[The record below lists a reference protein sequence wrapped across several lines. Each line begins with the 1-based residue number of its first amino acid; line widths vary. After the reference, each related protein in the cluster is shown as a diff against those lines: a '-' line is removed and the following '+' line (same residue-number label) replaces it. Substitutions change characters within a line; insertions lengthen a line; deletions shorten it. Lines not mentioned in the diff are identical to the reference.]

1 LTSGTGAGHTDAY
14 PFSIAKAPLMRS
26 PAWLPALF
34 LAFSLATGPAAAETV
49 LRWASQGD
57 ALTMDPH
64 AQNEGMT
71 VTMAR
76 QIYETLV
83 FRTPALETAPG
94 LATRWEM
101 KDPTTWVFTLR
112 EGVTFHDGTPFTAD
126 DVVFSIERAQTPP
139 SDFRNTI
146 DTIAAARASG
156 PLEVTI
162 TTRGPNVILPLQM
175 NEIFIM
181 SRAWAEKHGVTRAQ
195 NRGGGEETYAVRHA
209 NGTGPFKLD
218 IREPDTRTVMV
229 RNENWWGAAAFPG
242 NIERLEYTPVA
253 NAATRVAALLSGRL
267 DFVLDT
273 PLQDLP
279 RVERTPGFKLTRIPE
294 VRTIFLGL
302 DVASAELRSSNV
314 KGKNPFAAPEIREA
328 MAMAIDADAITR
340 RIMRGQAVPAGIVAG
355 PGIRG
360 YSEAL
365 DRRPPLDPAKAKALL
380 AEAGYPEGFSV
391 TLDCPND
398 RYVND
403 EQICQAVVGM
413 LARIGI
419 TVTLDLKTRALHF
432 PKIEQRRSDFYMLG
446 WGNPSLDPLYTFR
459 HLTMPDSP
467 WSAHGWRNER
477 MFELVSAM
485 AVEAD
490 TGKRDAMIA
499 EAWNLLKAAN
509 IYLPLHHQVLAWTTV
524 EKLDLPIQADNQPQF
539 RYARMS
545 P

>member
-1 LTSGTGAGHTDAY
+1 MRRTGLTLWLVLLLAVAAH
-14 PFSIAKAPLMRS
+14 
-26 PAWLPALF
+26 PA
-34 LAFSLATGPAAAETV
+34 SAATV

-71 VTMAR
+71 VTLAR

-94 LATRWEM
+94 LATKWEM

-112 EGVTFHDGTPFTAD
+112 EGVKFHDGAPLTAE
-126 DVVFSIERAQTPP
+126 DVVFSIERAKAPP

-146 DTIAAARASG
+146 DTIAAAKATG

-162 TTRGPNVILPLQM
+162 TTTGPNVILPIQL
-175 NEIFIM
+175 NEIFIL
-181 SRAWAEKHGVTRAQ
+181 SKAWAEKHGVTRAQ
-195 NRGGGEETYAVRHA
+195 NRGQGEETYAVRHA

-229 RNENWWGAAAFPG
+229 RNENWWGAKLFPG
-242 NIERLEYTPVA
+242 NIDRIEYTPVA

-279 RVERTPGFKLTRIPE
+279 RVERTPGFKLTTVPE

-302 DVASAELRSSNV
+302 DVASAQLRSSNV
-314 KGKNPFAAPEIREA
+314 KGKNPFADANVREA
-328 MAMAIDADAITR
+328 MAMAIDADAIVK
-340 RIMRGQAVPAGIVAG
+340 RIMRGQALPAGIVAG

-360 YSEAL
+360 YTAQL
-365 DRRPPLDPAKAKALL
+365 DTRPKLDPARAKELL
-380 AEAGYPEGFSV
+380 MQAGYPNGFTV

-398 RYVND
+398 RYIND

-432 PKIEQRRSDFYMLG
+432 PKIEQRKTDFYMLG

-467 WSAHGWRNER
+467 WSAHGWQNPR
-477 MFELVSAM
+477 MFALVRAM
-485 AVEAD
+485 AIEPD

-499 EAWNLLKAAN
+499 EAWSLLKASS
-509 IYLPLHHQVLAWTTV
+509 IYLPLHHQVLAWTTSA
-524 EKLDLPIQADNQPQF
+524 KLDLPIQADNQPQF
-539 RYARMS
+539 RYARMN

>member
-1 LTSGTGAGHTDAY
+1 MRRRSCTLIVALVLA
-14 PFSIAKAPLMRS
+14 SIAP
-26 PAWLPALF
+26 PAV
-34 LAFSLATGPAAAETV
+34 AENV

-57 ALTMDPH
+57 ALTMDPQ

-71 VTMAR
+71 VTLAR

-94 LATRWEM
+94 LATKWEM
-101 KDPTTWVFTLR
+101 KDPRTWVFTLR
-112 EGVTFHDGTPFTAD
+112 DGVVFHDGTPFTAD

-146 DTIAAARASG
+146 DTITEVKASG

-162 TTRGPNVILPLQM
+162 KTRGPNVILPIQL
-175 NEIFIM
+175 NEIFIL

-209 NGTGPFKLD
+209 NGTGPFKLE

-229 RNENWWGAAAFPG
+229 RNPNWWGAQDFPG
-242 NIERLEYTPVA
+242 NIDRIEYTPIA

-279 RVERTPGFKLTRIPE
+279 RVERTAGFKLVTVPE

-302 DVASAELRSSNV
+302 DVASPELRSSNV
-314 KGKNPFAAPEIREA
+314 KGKNPIAEPKVRQA
-328 MAMAIDADAITR
+328 MAMAIDADAITK
-340 RIMRGQAVPAGIVAG
+340 RIMRGQAVPAGSVAG

-360 YSEAL
+360 YTKEL
-365 DRRPPLDPAKAKALL
+365 DARPPYDAARAKALL
-380 AEAGYPEGFSV
+380 AEAGYADGFSI

-398 RYVND
+398 RYIND
-403 EQICQAVVGM
+403 EQICQALVGM

-432 PKIEQRRSDFYMLG
+432 PKIEQRRTDFYLFG

-467 WSAHGWRNER
+467 WSAHGWNNER
-477 MFELVSAM
+477 MFELVRGM
-485 AVEAD
+485 AVEGDMA
-490 TGKRDAMIA
+490 KRDAMIA
-499 EAWNLLKAAN
+499 EASQLLKESN
-509 IYLPLHHQVLAWTTV
+509 IYLPLHHQVLAWTTSAN
-524 EKLDLPIQADNQPQF
+524 LDLPIQADNQPQF
-539 RYARMS
+539 RYARMN

>member
-1 LTSGTGAGHTDAY
+1 
-14 PFSIAKAPLMRS
+14 MRCARFVS
-26 PAWLPALF
+26 AIF
-34 LAFSLATGPAAAETV
+34 LALGLATHPASAENV

-71 VTMAR
+71 ITMAR

-94 LATRWEM
+94 LATKWEM

-126 DVVFSIERAQTPP
+126 DVVFSIQRAQTPP

-146 DTIAAARASG
+146 DTITEVTATG
-156 PLEVTI
+156 PLEVTVK
-162 TTRGPNVILPLQM
+162 TSGPNVILPLQM
-175 NEIFIM
+175 NEIFIL
-181 SRAWAEKHGVTRAQ
+181 SRAWAEKHNVVRAHQ
-195 NRGGGEETYAVRHA
+195 RGGAEETYAVRHA
-209 NGTGPFKLD
+209 NGTGAFKLE
-218 IREPDTRTVMV
+218 IREPDTRTVLV
-229 RNENWWGAAAFPG
+229 RNPNWWGAAEFPG
-242 NIERLEYTPVA
+242 NIDRIEYTPVS

-279 RVERTPGFKLTRIPE
+279 RVERTAGFKLTTVPE

-302 DVASAELRSSNV
+302 DVASPELRSSNV
-314 KGKNPFAAPEIREA
+314 KDKNPFAEPKVREA
-328 MAMAIDADAITR
+328 MAMAIDAEAITK
-340 RIMRGQAVPAGIVAG
+340 RIMRGQAVQAGVVAG

-360 YSEAL
+360 YRPEL
-365 DRRPPLDPAKAKALL
+365 DARSKLDPAKAKTLL
-380 AEAGYPEGFSV
+380 AEAGYPNGFSV

-398 RYVND
+398 RYIND

-432 PKIEQRRSDFYMLG
+432 PKIEQRRTDFYMFG

-477 MFELVSAM
+477 MFELVRAM
-485 AVEAD
+485 AVEGDMA
-490 TGKRDAMIA
+490 KRDQMIA
-499 EAWNLLKAAN
+499 EAWQILKASN
-509 IYLPLHHQVLAWTTV
+509 IYLPLHHQVLAWTTSA
-524 EKLDLPIQADNQPQF
+524 KLDLPIQADNQPQF
-539 RYARMS
+539 RYARMN

>member
-1 LTSGTGAGHTDAY
+1 MRRQHWTL
-14 PFSIAKAPLMRS
+14 ILPL
-26 PAWLPALF
+26 ALGL
-34 LAFSLATGPAAAETV
+34 LALPAAAENL

-71 VTMAR
+71 VTLAR

-94 LATRWEM
+94 LATKWEM

-112 EGVTFHDGTPFTAD
+112 EGVVFHDGAPFTAD
-126 DVVFSIERAQTPP
+126 DVVFSIQRAQTPP

-146 DTIAAARASG
+146 DTIAEVKATA

-162 TTRGPNVILPLQM
+162 RTRGPNVILPVQL

-181 SRAWAEKHGVTRAQ
+181 SRAWAEKHGVVRAQ
-195 NRGGGEETYAVRHA
+195 NRGGGEETYAVRQA
-209 NGTGPFKLD
+209 NGTGPFKLEL
-218 IREPDTRTVMV
+218 REPDTRTVMV
-229 RNENWWGAAAFPG
+229 RNPDWWGTREFPG
-242 NIERLEYTPVA
+242 NLDRIEYTPVA

-279 RVERTPGFKLTRIPE
+279 RVERTPGFKLTTVPE

-302 DVASAELRSSNV
+302 DVASPELRTSNV
-314 KGKNPFAAPEIREA
+314 KGKNPFADPRVRQA
-328 MAMAIDADAITR
+328 MAMAIDAEAITK

-360 YSEAL
+360 YTPAL
-365 DRRPPLDPAKAKALL
+365 DARPPLDPAKAKALL
-380 AEAGYPEGFSV
+380 TEAGYPSGFSV

-398 RYVND
+398 RYIND

-413 LARIGI
+413 LARIGVA
-419 TVTLDLKTRALHF
+419 VTLDLKTRALHF
-432 PKIEQRRSDFYMLG
+432 PKIEQRRTDFYMFG

-467 WSAHGWRNER
+467 WSAHGWTNER
-477 MFELVSAM
+477 MFELVRAM
-485 AVEAD
+485 AMEAD
-490 TGKRDAMIA
+490 EKKRDGMIA
-499 EAWNLLKAAN
+499 EAWEILKQSN
-509 IYLPLHHQVLAWTTV
+509 IYLPLHHQVLAWTTSA
-524 EKLDLPIQADNQPQF
+524 KLDLPIQADNQPQF
-539 RYARMS
+539 RYARMN